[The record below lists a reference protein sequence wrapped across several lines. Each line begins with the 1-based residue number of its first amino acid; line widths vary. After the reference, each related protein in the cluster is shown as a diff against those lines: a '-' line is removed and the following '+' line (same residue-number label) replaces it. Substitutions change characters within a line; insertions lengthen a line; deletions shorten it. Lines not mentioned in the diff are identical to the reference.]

1 MAKMTKMRKKVAKKG
16 SAAGA
21 GKTGASPKKAAVNR
35 GAINKKNKVVSR
47 KDRKSKFLDRGSPPP
62 SLLRG
67 HPEHPRR
74 GSRVTLT
81 A

>member
-62 SLLRG
+62 PPSSGGIPNILD
-67 HPEHPRR
+67 E
-74 GSRVTLT
+74 V
-81 A
+81 AA

>member
-21 GKTGASPKKAAVNR
+21 GKGASPKKAAVNR

-47 KDRKSKFLDRGSPPP
+47 KDRKSKFLDRGSPPLP
-62 SLLRG
+62 PPG
-67 HPEHPRR
+67 A
-74 GSRVTLT
+74 SRTSST
-81 A
+81 R